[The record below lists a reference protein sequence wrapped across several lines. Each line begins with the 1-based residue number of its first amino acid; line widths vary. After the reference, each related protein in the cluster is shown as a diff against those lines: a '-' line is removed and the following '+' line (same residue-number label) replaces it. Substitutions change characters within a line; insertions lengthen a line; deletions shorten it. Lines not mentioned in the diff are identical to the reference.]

1 MSAYIKIIYS
11 PLFSC
16 IWIPSL
22 NERINQSRK
31 NWTPA
36 QSESRPVAI
45 LRNFWLWRNCYNSKN
60 LEQGLPFWGLVH
72 AHKAQIKHEKGNA
85 GIHKKKIL
93 QSVMETCWLFF
104 NFLMFEHITCHLTRF
119 GKTSSWN
126 ACFVPLNV
134 SRVSLLM
141 ILASNSLKL
150 CQAIFID
157 LC

>member
-85 GIHKKKIL
+85 GIHKKKNNT
-93 QSVMETCWLFF
+93 SVSYGNLLIVFQLSNVWTHNLPLENIRHDIKW
-104 NFLMFEHITCHLTRF
+104 NIRF
-119 GKTSSWN
+119 
-126 ACFVPLNV
+126 PLN
-134 SRVSLLM
+134 
-141 ILASNSLKL
+141 LKK
-150 CQAIFID
+150 CP
-157 LC
+157 